1 MSKVDGIICYFV
13 SSYEEIQELKG
24 NPLWD
29 KLCIKEWK
37 VCDNGRIVF
46 TGWIHIYD
54 ADTGEYITSI
64 FSENLRQS
72 CYDDP

>member
-1 MSKVDGIICYFV
+1 MSMVRGIICLFV
-13 SSYEEIQELKG
+13 SSYDEVEEMIG
-24 NPLWD
+24 N
-29 KLCIKEWK
+29 KLYKHLCLKEWK

-54 ADTGEYITSI
+54 AETGEHIKSI
-64 FSENLRQS
+64 FSEDLRQS